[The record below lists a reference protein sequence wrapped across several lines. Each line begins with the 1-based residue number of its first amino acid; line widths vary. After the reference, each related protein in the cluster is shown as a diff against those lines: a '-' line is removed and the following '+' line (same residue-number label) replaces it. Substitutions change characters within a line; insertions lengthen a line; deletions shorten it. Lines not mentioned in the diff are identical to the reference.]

1 MPPYAKVSKED
12 ILAAALF
19 ILKKHGADAINARA
33 LANRIGC
40 STQPIFSN
48 FSNMEDLKYELL
60 NACAKRYRTYL
71 KQELILERYPEYKAS
86 GMAYIRFAR
95 EEKELFKFLFMRDRS
110 GETTDCMEED
120 FTDSVY
126 YIHKELE
133 ISYDDAIMFHTEMW
147 VFVHGI
153 ATMLA
158 TSYLDLTYDE
168 ISMILSDAYLGLRMR
183 YESKKGENQND
194 HCN

>member
-86 GMAYIRFAR
+86 GMAYIRFAK
-95 EEKELFKFLFMRDRS
+95 EEKELFKMLFMRDRS
-110 GETTDCMEED
+110 GEPLPNEWDMGENIEKIVHNSTG
-120 FTDSVY
+120 
-126 YIHKELE
+126 LE
-133 ISYDDAIMFHTEMW
+133 GSTMQLFHLEMW
-147 VFVHGI
+147 AYVHGI
-153 ATMLA
+153 AVMFA
-158 TSYLDLTYDE
+158 TGFLDLEWDLV
-168 ISMILSDAYLGLRMR
+168 SKMLSDAYMGMR
-183 YESKKGENQND
+183 KQYGME
-194 HCN
+194 